1 MCPSYIASHFLDI
14 LKKTSTFFSCDMAC
28 YNRTQDYRLIPNS
41 NTGVLEGGVII
52 TTPQDPHTE
61 GKDNVYLFPSMLD
74 QYQIQLTRMLE
85 AEQYREA
92 KELLTFLLQCQGQE
106 KRHYEEWDSLLG
118 WLEMA
123 FPEEAGRDSDA
134 EAGSAEDEEAALREK
149 FLKPPVQDEAYIHQ
163 VMYIMQHHP
172 MMDQQMLAL
181 ERATYIEDDNVTE
194 TIMNWLQDESIHPLL
209 QFKALQCLR
218 KRGVSGS
225 VMLHRLEEQ
234 VELEIM
240 ATPLT
245 MDEFPEPIGRIL
257 ERAAAIAETDDP
269 TLPHFARELWKESL
283 EYLYGTS
290 AYRWMLHDNDETV
303 DCYAAA
309 LHLTLNLTVYGSV
322 NDDDIR
328 DTYGITDSLR
338 FRYEQAC
345 RTLRGVAMLLQT
357 GGEEG

>member
-1 MCPSYIASHFLDI
+1 
-14 LKKTSTFFSCDMAC
+14 
-28 YNRTQDYRLIPNS
+28 
-41 NTGVLEGGVII
+41 
-52 TTPQDPHTE
+52 
-61 GKDNVYLFPSMLD
+61 MLD

-106 KRHYEEWDSLLG
+106 KRHYEEWDSLLD

-123 FPEEAGRDSDA
+123 FPDVADSGADPGTDDAGNEE
-134 EAGSAEDEEAALREK
+134 ETLREQL
-149 FLKPPVQDEAYIHQ
+149 LKPPVQDEAYIHQ

-181 ERATYIEDDNVTE
+181 ERAAYIDDGNVTE
-194 TIMNWLQDESIHPLL
+194 TILDWLKSAPFHPLL

-218 KRGVSGS
+218 KRGASGTLS
-225 VMLHRLEEQ
+225 IERLDEQ
-234 VELEIM
+234 VEVEVE

-245 MDEFPEPIGRIL
+245 LEEFPQPIGRIL
-257 ERAAAIAETDDP
+257 ERTATIAENDDP

-309 LHLTLNLTVYGSV
+309 LHLTLNLTVYGSA

-345 RTLRGVAMLLQT
+345 RTLRGVAMQLQAD
-357 GGEEG
+357 GEEG